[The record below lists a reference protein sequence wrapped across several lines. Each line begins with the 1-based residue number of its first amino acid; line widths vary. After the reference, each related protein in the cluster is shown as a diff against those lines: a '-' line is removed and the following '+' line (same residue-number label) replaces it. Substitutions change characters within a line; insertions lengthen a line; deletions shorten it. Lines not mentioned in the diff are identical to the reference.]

1 MGRATIIGGGT
12 NGLFTVEVDYGK
24 AARDALVFVLSLRI
38 AEQTA
43 LIAEQTVR
51 VDQAAADTAAAREL
65 ASIAVRD
72 YAMEA
77 TADPGGN
84 HSALVA
90 AVTRL
95 TVDAARLAAI
105 EAQLRV
111 KRDLLKADSTE
122 QQREKGRLESA
133 VVSATKSAW
142 CVDLTESAAGT
153 VATVDIPGEDQA
165 LLLAP
170 GCRAP
175 MAADGKLLA
184 REVMTPAQAFFN
196 AAVLPGWQK
205 WKPTYRKGTITA
217 LNKSTSLASVAL
229 DAATSSAAG
238 LGVNR
243 SSSLSNVPVVYMT
256 CNAEVFEV
264 GNRVVVEFVGMAQ
277 ESPRVIGFV
286 SNPKSCSFVFLTISV
301 GHNQYAPSGGCEFN
315 QTSSPQ
321 IVGSN
326 GISGAL
332 ISVKI
337 YKGETVEFTAT
348 TVGADGFIFMGWST
362 GETSPT
368 KSFANIIEATHIQA
382 LYFKIA
388 TAIPVSRIYFA
399 TFFPHPTNPSLIG
412 PPSWV
417 IYLDACAVNP
427 ALPCSTQTV
436 VSHDYLQ
443 IARGD
448 ESYPDINI
456 RPSGPATVQH
466 SQTIGSLF
474 TYSGPVSYAR
484 SGVYKGLA
492 IEMYARAG

>member
-72 YAMEA
+72 YALEA
-77 TADPGGN
+77 TANPGGN

-111 KRDLLKADSTE
+111 KRDLLKADRTE

-286 SNPKSCSFVFLTISV
+286 SNPKSCAVYVVNYNVAGPSSPVSGCTFAPSVVISNNGSLSFSQSVFAGGDCAPVNLLNNGITGNSFTGWSDGNGSASRHDTNIIANATFTANVTRTPISIFVELVLDLIDNMIDPAIQTAGVRINISSEYVIVSKPATRQSPAGITPPGFSNFDGESVTIS
-301 GHNQYAPSGGCEFN
+301 A
-315 QTSSPQ
+315 
-321 IVGSN
+321 
-326 GISGAL
+326 
-332 ISVKI
+332 
-337 YKGETVEFTAT
+337 
-348 TVGADGFIFMGWST
+348 TVGGTMTFIISNSAT
-362 GETSPT
+362 GM
-368 KSFANIIEATHIQA
+368 
-382 LYFKIA
+382 IA
-388 TAIPVSRIYFA
+388 T
-399 TFFPHPTNPSLIG
+399 
-412 PPSWV
+412 
-417 IYLDACAVNP
+417 
-427 ALPCSTQTV
+427 
-436 VSHDYLQ
+436 
-443 IARGD
+443 
-448 ESYPDINI
+448 
-456 RPSGPATVQH
+456 
-466 SQTIGSLF
+466 
-474 TYSGPVSYAR
+474 R
-484 SGVYKGLA
+484 S
-492 IEMYARAG
+492 

>member
-51 VDQAAADTAAAREL
+51 VDQAATDTAAAREL

-77 TADPGGN
+77 TANPGGK

-111 KRDLLKADSTE
+111 KRDLLKVDRTE

-205 WKPTYRKGTITA
+205 WKPTYRKGAITSI
-217 LNKSTSLASVAL
+217 NKSTSLASVAL

-243 SSSLSNVPVVYMT
+243 ASSLSNVPVVYMT

-286 SNPKSCSFVFLTISV
+286 SNPKPCVYYMLSA
-301 GHNQYAPSGGCEFN
+301 YAGYSDYSGGSGSAFN
-315 QTSSPQ
+315 ESAFPHVTGSDGSSG
-321 IVGSN
+321 VGVFHRFY
-326 GISGAL
+326 GGA
-332 ISVKI
+332 
-337 YKGETVEFTAT
+337 GEFTVTAGAAPAGYQFLGWT
-348 TVGADGFIFMGWST
+348 DGDTSGSKTYSILTADTV
-362 GETSPT
+362 
-368 KSFANIIEATHIQA
+368 IQA
-382 LYFKIA
+382 LYVRIA
-388 TAIPVSRIYFA
+388 TAIPIPRLYFA
-399 TFFPHPTNPSLIG
+399 GNFPHPTNPSLIG

-417 IYLDACAVNP
+417 IYLDTCAVNP
-427 ALPCSTQTV
+427 ALPCSTTIV
-436 VSHDYLQ
+436 VSHEYVE
-443 IARGD
+443 IARGG
-448 ESYPDINI
+448 ESAPDIGV

-466 SQTIGSLF
+466 TQTIGPY
-474 TYSGPVSYAR
+474 TYAGPVSYNQ
-484 SGVYKGLA
+484 SGVYSGN
-492 IEMYARAG
+492 IEMYSRAG